1 MTGLRRAR
9 RRTAVTTCALLTVV
23 ACMLPIPASTAAGW
37 VGAENAT
44 GRFATGIV
52 APPTGL
58 VCSVNQAQS
67 TVTFSWRSPV
77 GGLTRIGYTWDQR
90 DPSPGG
96 VQKGGVLGVEFRSY
110 TFRPSLPAV
119 GSGRCQISAIGPGGW
134 RSAPLWGTVSRK
146 QPLRGST
153 EWGCSVPRGPG
164 CIITQGEVHV
174 NGWPRAVVLGRQR
187 EMLRRLIARVA
198 PCRGARALAVAD
210 RRAFGTVASVLALEL
225 FRLLLATGVRV
236 AQPV

>member
-9 RRTAVTTCALLTVV
+9 RRTAVTACALLTVV

-77 GGLTRIGYTWDQR
+77 GGLTRIGYTWDQS

-119 GSGRCQISAIGPGGW
+119 GSGRFQISAIGPGGW

-153 EWGCSVPRGPG
+153 EWGCSVP
-164 CIITQGEVHV
+164 
-174 NGWPRAVVLGRQR
+174 
-187 EMLRRLIARVA
+187 
-198 PCRGARALAVAD
+198 
-210 RRAFGTVASVLALEL
+210 
-225 FRLLLATGVRV
+225 
-236 AQPV
+236 